1 MITLEN
7 SKSQYDSAVEALK
20 TASTNLNFSIIT
32 APFNGT
38 IGFSMVKLGDL
49 ATIGQTVLN
58 TVSSDDPM
66 GVDFLINEKQLTYF
80 ENIQSSRNNPG
91 DSIFTIILP
100 DNSIY
105 PYEGK
110 ISVIDRS
117 VDPQTG
123 TIRIRV
129 VFPNPK
135 LILRAGMTLVLRVRN
150 LELTPQLLI
159 PNQAVVEEMGEYFI
173 YLAKDS
179 TLANTGESG
188 SESAS
193 RKVII
198 RCLHF
203 RKRLSWEP

>member
-129 VFPNPK
+129 VFPNPQ
-135 LILRAGMTLVLRVRN
+135 T
-150 LELTPQLLI
+150 
-159 PNQAVVEEMGEYFI
+159 Y
-173 YLAKDS
+173 S
-179 TLANTGESG
+179 TCRYDFGIKS
-188 SESAS
+188 S
-193 RKVII
+193 
-198 RCLHF
+198 
-203 RKRLSWEP
+203 